1 MIEPN
6 EPDGRP
12 LCRLCEEFNG
22 AYRCASPLEC
32 DCPKCSGLC
41 MCEALEDGYKP
52 NYKPQQGTKPNGRE
66 H

>member
-1 MIEPN
+1 MNEPD
-6 EPDGRP
+6 EPDGRI

-41 MCEALEDGYKP
+41 MCDLDENEP
-52 NYKPQQGTKPNGRE
+52 TEPQPEGTKPNGS
-66 H
+66 

>member
-6 EPDGRP
+6 EPDVRP
-12 LCRLCEEFNG
+12 LCRLCQEFNG

-41 MCEALEDGYKP
+41 RCKIEEDEP
-52 NYKPQQGTKPNGRE
+52 DEPQQGTKPNGRD
-66 H
+66 

>member
-1 MIEPN
+1 MNEPN
-6 EPDGRP
+6 ETDGRP

-41 MCEALEDGYKP
+41 RCDTFEDVLEPKSE
-52 NYKPQQGTKPNGRE
+52 PQQGTKPNGRE
-66 H
+66 

>member
-1 MIEPN
+1 MLEPN
-6 EPDGRP
+6 EPDGRI

-41 MCEALEDGYKP
+41 RCDLDAEDQP
-52 NYKPQQGTKPNGRE
+52 NEPQREGTKPNGS
-66 H
+66 

>member
-6 EPDGRP
+6 ETDGRP

-41 MCEALEDGYKP
+41 RCLLDAEEIS
-52 NYKPQQGTKPNGRE
+52 NEPQQGTKPNGRE
-66 H
+66 Y

>member
-1 MIEPN
+1 MKPEEN
-6 EPDGRP
+6 EPEAAT

-41 MCEALEDGYKP
+41 RCELDENKP
-52 NYKPQQGTKPNGRE
+52 DEPQRE
-66 H
+66 GATQ